1 MVSMT
6 SFTSGNNQKA
16 VIDSPSQALL
26 GSAGVLPT
34 TCKHDGLTSAHQLAK
49 LTNALLYGVINSI
62 RTIPTMYGYAL
73 IIFSHPAFTD
83 YTPALSKLVVFSSA
97 VHQVIFTLLSS
108 LPFAIGQVQDAGL
121 IFLSTMATSICN
133 SLGEDVSTEAKVAT
147 TVVTIG
153 IATAS
158 LGVCLVV
165 MGRLKLA
172 AFASYLPMPVIGGYL
187 AFIGLF
193 CLYAG
198 LALCTGH
205 VVNDFTSMLK
215 VLDNAH
221 NVLLCLPGV
230 VGGALLLL
238 VSQQFRSPFALST
251 AIVVMPLFFFLV
263 LAIGSISLDE
273 ARDDGWVDPIAES
286 ASISEL
292 INLFDFSLVHWDQVP
307 KQIVTWIGMV
317 FIVAFS
323 SSLDVVA
330 IEIDMGSKLRIN
342 HELETVGWSNVVS
355 GLLGGYTGSKIFSQ
369 TIFTCRYKTKARI
382 VDVCVIL
389 SELAIV
395 TVPVSV
401 MSYVPRF
408 FLAATLIFV
417 ALDLMLEWLV
427 LAYHKMSLREC
438 VVVWLSFLAIN
449 LISLDVG
456 MLVGMGIAILNFL
469 LGYVQ
474 ESVVSNCPRSSAT
487 VRDLAKHRTLTRK
500 RGVIVHFEFCGN
512 LFFGSSVQIL
522 ESVQKAVYVRK
533 SQEQSPITEGKWTET
548 PHDSNVLCA
557 AASNEVDIAVECLDG
572 SPAPDANAP
581 PTEFVVMNFS
591 RVSGM
596 DSTAARSAFLILQ
609 KYCKNQ
615 GITVVFA
622 DACPNIRRLLLKN
635 GIADEENFFVDAEA
649 ALEFC
654 ENQVLAR
661 TSSPTSAGRRLS
673 HHNEALNQL
682 LHHLMGE
689 SVDTPFVHNVDEF
702 FHQCEVPLGHTF
714 YLVGEPADHFYLLSS
729 GRVAF
734 GVTGGDK
741 NAEFDATSS
750 VVSGSLFGE
759 VSFFSR
765 QSRQV
770 IAIAMEDCT
779 VFKMTRAQFVLL
791 SEFSPLF
798 ALRLYDFQRQVLAI
812 KRASTASGSVDEDL
826 HDRIRFACL
835 LQEEIAKALTRV
847 PADAANSLIKRKL
860 CKDFEAISTQ
870 LETAV
875 LRVSAREQEAQKA
888 LVEQQQDGRIVAEHQ
903 GQVFEFAELENEIAH
918 NEALIEER
926 EQDINKIHQSVA
938 QVNEI
943 FRDLA
948 AIVQDQQGAIDDIET
963 HVHESMQQTQQGLE
977 QVKQASDAQS
987 YCVLQ

>member
-1 MVSMT
+1 
-6 SFTSGNNQKA
+6 
-16 VIDSPSQALL
+16 
-26 GSAGVLPT
+26 
-34 TCKHDGLTSAHQLAK
+34 
-49 LTNALLYGVINSI
+49 
-62 RTIPTMYGYAL
+62 MYGYAL
-73 IIFSHPAFTD
+73 IIFSHPTFAV

-133 SLGEDVSTEAKVAT
+133 SLGEDASTEAKVAT

-172 AFASYLPMPVIGGYL
+172 AFACYLPMPVIGGYL

-198 LALCTGH
+198 LALCTGL

-215 VLDNAH
+215 LFDDGH

-230 VGGALLLL
+230 VGGALLL
-238 VSQQFRSPFALST
+238 VISQQFRNPFVLST

-273 ARDDGWVDPIAES
+273 ARDGGWVDPIAES
-286 ASISEL
+286 ASVSEL

-307 KQIVTWIGMV
+307 TQLVTWIGMV

-330 IEIDMGSKLRIN
+330 IEIDMGSKLKIN

-355 GLLGGYTGSKIFSQ
+355 GLLGGYTGSYIFSQ
-369 TIFTCRYKTKARI
+369 TIFTCRSKTNSRI
-382 VDVCVIL
+382 VGVCVIL

-395 TVPVSV
+395 AVPVSV

-456 MLVGMGIAILNFL
+456 MLVGVGIAILNFL
-469 LGYVQ
+469 LGHVQ
-474 ESVVSNCPRSSAT
+474 ESIMRDRLRTSTT
-487 VRDLAKHRTLTRK
+487 VRDLAKCRILTR
-500 RGVIVHFEFCGN
+500 RHGANVCFEFCGN

-522 ESVQKAVYVRK
+522 DSVQKAVYVRK
-533 SQEQSPITEGKWTET
+533 SQQQRTSSHLLDEWRKNPQYSTFDVTSSGV
-548 PHDSNVLCA
+548 H
-557 AASNEVDIAVECLDG
+557 IAVECLDG
-572 SPAPDANAP
+572 SPALDANAV
-581 PTEFVVMNFS
+581 PTEFVVMDFS

-622 DACPNIRRLLLKN
+622 DALPDIRKLLLKN
-635 GIADEENFFVDAEA
+635 DVADDESFFVSADA

-654 ENQVLAR
+654 A
-661 TSSPTSAGRRLS
+661 
-673 HHNEALNQL
+673 NQL
-682 LHHLMGE
+682 LIK
-689 SVDTPFVHNVDEF
+689 SVE
-702 FHQCEVPLGHTF
+702 
-714 YLVGEPADHFYLLSS
+714 HF
-729 GRVAF
+729 
-734 GVTGGDK
+734 
-741 NAEFDATSS
+741 
-750 VVSGSLFGE
+750 
-759 VSFFSR
+759 
-765 QSRQV
+765 
-770 IAIAMEDCT
+770 
-779 VFKMTRAQFVLL
+779 
-791 SEFSPLF
+791 
-798 ALRLYDFQRQVLAI
+798 
-812 KRASTASGSVDEDL
+812 
-826 HDRIRFACL
+826 
-835 LQEEIAKALTRV
+835 KA
-847 PADAANSLIKRKL
+847 
-860 CKDFEAISTQ
+860 
-870 LETAV
+870 
-875 LRVSAREQEAQKA
+875 
-888 LVEQQQDGRIVAEHQ
+888 
-903 GQVFEFAELENEIAH
+903 
-918 NEALIEER
+918 
-926 EQDINKIHQSVA
+926 
-938 QVNEI
+938 
-943 FRDLA
+943 
-948 AIVQDQQGAIDDIET
+948 
-963 HVHESMQQTQQGLE
+963 
-977 QVKQASDAQS
+977 
-987 YCVLQ
+987 